1 MVYGDGVMV
10 DSTGKVLDHHP
21 YRTLSALDL
30 LCFDVILQ
38 PTVFMR
44 RHALEAVG
52 GLDDSYNLIMD
63 HDLWVRLASRFPIE
77 HVAEEWAV
85 ERTHP
90 EAKTVALAAGFVH
103 EAERLIRRAQE
114 DAILSPL
121 VMRHQRRIEASLEAF
136 AARRLIDAGEYR
148 QATRRF
154 ARAARQRPRVPA
166 RYWYKWIQAGLS
178 ALGLSV
184 ALLRLPPN
192 ASAGAA
198 RRLPRRAGPARS
210 TRAGDRTIAC
220 VGACDMSGS
229 ARRGG
234 SVASRASLGIRS
246 CWRSRRCWRFWRRTS
261 SRRRRGR
268 PSGLRC

>member
-1 MVYGDGVMV
+1 MV

-21 YRTLSALDL
+21 YRTRSALDL

-52 GLDDSYNLIMD
+52 GLDDTYNLIMD

-90 EAKTVALAAGFVH
+90 EAKTVTLAADFVH
-103 EAERLIRRAQE
+103 EAERLVQRAQ
-114 DAILSPL
+114 DDPILGQI
-121 VMRHQRRIEASLEAF
+121 VARHRARIAASLDAF

-148 QATRRF
+148 EATRRF
-154 ARAARQRPRVPA
+154 ARAARRDPRVPA

-178 ALGLSV
+178 ALGLGS
-184 ALLRLPPN
+184 LFF
-192 ASAGAA
+192 GY
-198 RRLPRRAGPARS
+198 RRMRRR
-210 TRAGDRTIAC
+210 
-220 VGACDMSGS
+220 VQHGS
-229 ARRGG
+229 AR
-234 SVASRASLGIRS
+234 VELGREGAHILAAQ
-246 CWRSRRCWRFWRRTS
+246 
-261 SRRRRGR
+261 
-268 PSGLRC
+268 PSPVSEPAHAG